1 MIANKEA
8 QRVLEFKM
16 SIIGPKIKKLRKK
29 WNLSQAHLA
38 ALIDSSQSYIARME
52 NNKEH
57 NPRLL
62 TLIKIAGVFN
72 LTVEELLKNTMS

>member
-8 QRVLEFKM
+8 QRVLQFKM
-16 SIIGPKIKKLRKK
+16 SIVGPKIKKLRKK
-29 WNLSQAHLA
+29 WNLSQIHLA

-72 LTVEELLKNTMS
+72 LTVEDLLKNTMS

>member
-8 QRVLEFKM
+8 QQILEFKM

-29 WNLSQAHLA
+29 WNLSQSHLA

-52 NNKEH
+52 RNKEH

-62 TLIKIAGVFN
+62 TLIKIASVFN
-72 LTVEELLKNTMS
+72 LTVEELLKNTMP

>member
-16 SIIGPKIKKLRKK
+16 AIVGPKIKKLRKTR
-29 WNLSQAHLA
+29 NMSQTHLA

-52 NNKEH
+52 NNTKH
-57 NPRLL
+57 NPRFL
-62 TLIKIAGVFN
+62 TLIKIADVFN
-72 LTVEELLKNTMS
+72 LSVEDLLRNTNF